1 MNHNSYFD
9 GKVQSLS
16 LETTAGRATVGVITS
31 GSYAFS
37 TSTEER
43 MVVTTGILD
52 VKLPGKE
59 WQQVPAGQ
67 EFVVA
72 ANQTFEVEVKQDVS
86 YICYYK

>member
-1 MNHNSYFD
+1 MNHNVYFD

-16 LETTAGRATVGVITS
+16 LETTAGRATIGVITP
-31 GSYAFS
+31 GTYAFS

-43 MVVTTGILD
+43 MVVTSGILD

-59 WQQVPAGQ
+59 WQEMPSGK
-67 EFVVA
+67 EFIVGP
-72 ANQTFEVEVKQDVS
+72 NQTFEVGAAADVS